1 MQQMRP
7 FQIVFLAVF
16 AILAVAGLYFFA
28 TFKGINGSNNVGA
41 LTVWGTLPQNAIT
54 PALDELK
61 QTHQE
66 FSKVQYVERQAETFD
81 ADVADALAS
90 GSGPDVI
97 IITEEQLITERSK
110 LTLIPFKTLPE
121 RTYKDS
127 YISIGELFLTAE
139 GTYGIPFLVDPL
151 VLYYNRPAL
160 SKAGY
165 AQAPS
170 TWEEVLGATPSL
182 TQKSGSTISK
192 SAIALGT
199 YENNRNARAIISLLL
214 LQSGNSVSSNGSRGV
229 ESTLMT
235 GGGTGTGA
243 SPAESAI
250 NFYTQFADPAKIVY
264 SYNRGLPDARKTFI
278 AGDTAMYIG
287 FASEYAF
294 LKASN
299 PNLDFDMTAIP
310 APQTASSRVDY
321 AHVYAFAIPKNA
333 KNQTGSYTV
342 ASALAGEGV
351 VKTAAARVGIAPAL
365 RSLLSSR
372 TDSANADVYYPLTL
386 ISKAWLSPAP
396 AVTDRI
402 FAGMITNVISGSL
415 SVKEALQN
423 ADNSLNAAL
432 AR

>member
-7 FQIVFLAVF
+7 FQIAILAVF
-16 AILAVAGLYFFA
+16 AILAIGGLYFFA
-28 TFKGINGSNNVGA
+28 TFKGISGSNNVGA
-41 LTVWGTLPQNAIT
+41 LTIWGTLPQTAMT
-54 PALDELK
+54 PTLEELK

-66 FSKVQYVERQAETFD
+66 YSKVQYIERPADTFD
-81 ADVADALAS
+81 VDLADALAS
-90 GSGPDVI
+90 GTGPDVI
-97 IITEEQLITERSK
+97 IITEEQLLTERSK
-110 LTLIPFKTLPE
+110 LTLIPFKTIPE
-121 RTYKDS
+121 RTFKDS
-127 YISIGELFLTAE
+127 YISIGELFLTAD

-151 VLYYNRPAL
+151 VLYYNRTSL

-165 AQAPS
+165 AQAPR
-170 TWEEVLGATPSL
+170 TWEEVLGATPAL
-182 TQKSGSTISK
+182 TQKNGSTISK

-199 YENNRNARAIISLLL
+199 YDNNRNARAIISLLL
-214 LQSGNSVSSNGSRGV
+214 LQSGNSVSANGSRGI
-229 ESTLMT
+229 ESTLM
-235 GGGTGTGA
+235 GTSQGTGA

-264 SYNRGLPDARKTFI
+264 SYNRGLQDARKTFI

-321 AHVYAFAIPKNA
+321 AHVYALAIPKNA
-333 KNQTGSYTV
+333 KNQTGSYLV
-342 ASALAGEGV
+342 ASALAGESV
-351 VKTAAARVGIAPAL
+351 VRSAAARIGIAPAL

-423 ADNSLNAAL
+423 ADDSLNAAL

>member
-1 MQQMRP
+1 MEQMRP
-7 FQIVFLAVF
+7 FQIAVLVVF
-16 AILAVAGLYFFA
+16 AILGAAGLYFFA
-28 TFKGINGSNNVGA
+28 TFKGINGSNNVGQ
-41 LTVWGTLPQNAIT
+41 LTIWGTLPQTAMT
-54 PALDELK
+54 STLDELK

-66 FSKVQYVERQAETFD
+66 YSKVQYVERPADSFD

-90 GSGPDVI
+90 GTGPDVI
-97 IITEEQLITERSK
+97 IITEEQLLTERAK
-110 LTLIPFKTLPE
+110 LTLIPFKTIPE

-127 YISIGELFLTAE
+127 YISIGELFLTTD

-151 VLYYNRPAL
+151 VLYYNRTSL

-165 AQAPS
+165 AEPPR
-170 TWEEVLGATPSL
+170 TWEEVLGATPAL
-182 TQKSGSTISK
+182 TQKSGSTIAK

-199 YENNRNARAIISLLL
+199 YENNRNARAIVSLLL
-214 LQSGNSVSSNGSRGV
+214 LQSGNSVSVNGSRGM
-229 ESTLMT
+229 ESTLM
-235 GGGTGTGA
+235 GNASQGT

-264 SYNRGLPDARKTFI
+264 SFNRGLPEARKTFI

-287 FASEYAF
+287 FASEYSF

-321 AHVYAFAIPKNA
+321 AHVYALAIPKNA

-342 ASALAGEGV
+342 ASALASESV
-351 VKTAAARVGIAPAL
+351 VKTAAARTGIAPAL

-415 SVKEALQN
+415 SVKEALQQ
-423 ADNSLNAAL
+423 ADDSLNAAL

>member
-7 FQIVFLAVF
+7 FQI
-16 AILAVAGLYFFA
+16 AILAVFVILAIVGLYFFA
-28 TFKGINGSNNVGA
+28 TFKGISGSNNVGA
-41 LTVWGTLPQNAIT
+41 LTIWGTLPQAAMT
-54 PALDELK
+54 TTLEELK

-66 FSKVQYVERQAETFD
+66 YSKVQYIERPTDTFD
-81 ADVADALAS
+81 VDLADALAS
-90 GSGPDVI
+90 GTGPDVI
-97 IITEEQLITERSK
+97 IITEEQLLTERSK
-110 LTLIPFKTLPE
+110 LTLIPFKTIPE

-127 YISIGELFLTAE
+127 YISIGELFLTVE

-151 VLYYNRPAL
+151 VLYYNRTAL

-165 AQAPS
+165 AVPPH
-170 TWEEVLGATPSL
+170 TWEEVLGATPAL
-182 TQKSGSTISK
+182 TQKSGSTIVK

-199 YENNRNARAIISLLL
+199 YDNNRNARAVISLLL
-214 LQSGNSVSSNGSRGV
+214 LQSGNSIAVNGSRGM
-229 ESTLMT
+229 ESALI
-235 GGGTGTGA
+235 GGAGQGTGA

-264 SYNRGLPDARKTFI
+264 SYNRGLPDARNTFI
-278 AGDTAMYIG
+278 AGDTALYIG

-299 PNLDFDMTAIP
+299 PNLDFDMTTIP

-321 AHVYAFAIPKNA
+321 AHMYALAIPKNA
-333 KNQTGSYTV
+333 KNQTGSYLV
-342 ASALAGEGV
+342 ASALAGENV
-351 VKTAAARVGIAPAL
+351 VKSAATRIGIAPAL

-423 ADNSLNAAL
+423 ADDSLNVSL
-432 AR
+432 K

>member
-1 MQQMRP
+1 MRP
-7 FQIVFLAVF
+7 FQIAILAVF
-16 AILAVAGLYFFA
+16 AILAIGGLYFFA
-28 TFKGINGSNNVGA
+28 TFKGISGSNNVGA
-41 LTVWGTLPQNAIT
+41 LTIWGTLPQTAMT
-54 PALDELK
+54 PTLEELK

-66 FSKVQYVERQAETFD
+66 YSKVQYIEHPADTFD
-81 ADVADALAS
+81 VDLADALAS
-90 GSGPDVI
+90 GTGPDVI
-97 IITEEQLITERSK
+97 IITEEQLLTERSK
-110 LTLIPFKTLPE
+110 LTLIPFKTIPE
-121 RTYKDS
+121 RTFKDS
-127 YISIGELFLTAE
+127 YISIGELFLTAD

-151 VLYYNRPAL
+151 VLYYNRTSL

-165 AQAPS
+165 AQAPR
-170 TWEEVLGATPSL
+170 TWEEVLGATPAL
-182 TQKSGSTISK
+182 TQKNGSTISK

-199 YENNRNARAIISLLL
+199 YDNNRNARAIISLLL
-214 LQSGNSVSSNGSRGV
+214 LQSGNSVSANGSRGI
-229 ESTLMT
+229 ESTLM
-235 GGGTGTGA
+235 GTSQGTGA

-264 SYNRGLPDARKTFI
+264 SYNRGLQDARKTFI

-321 AHVYAFAIPKNA
+321 AHVYALAIPKNA
-333 KNQTGSYTV
+333 KNQTGSYLI
-342 ASALAGEGV
+342 ASALAGESV
-351 VKTAAARVGIAPAL
+351 VRSAAARIGIAPAL

-423 ADNSLNAAL
+423 ADDSLNAAL

>member
-7 FQIVFLAVF
+7 FQIAILAVF
-16 AILAVAGLYFFA
+16 AILAIAGLYFFA
-28 TFKGINGSNNVGA
+28 TFKGISGSNNVGA
-41 LTVWGTLPQNAIT
+41 LTIWGTLPQSAIL
-54 PALDELK
+54 PALEELK

-66 FSKVQYVERQAETFD
+66 YSKVQYVERPADTFD
-81 ADVADALAS
+81 VDLADALAS
-90 GSGPDVI
+90 GTGPDVI
-97 IITEEQLITERSK
+97 IITEEQLLTERSK
-110 LTLIPFKTLPE
+110 LTLIPFKTIPE

-127 YISIGELFLTAE
+127 YISIGELFLTPD

-151 VLYYNRPAL
+151 VLYYNRTLL

-165 AQAPS
+165 AQPPR
-170 TWEEVLGATPSL
+170 TWEEVLGATPAL
-182 TQKSGSTISK
+182 TQKNGSTISQ

-199 YENNRNARAIISLLL
+199 YDNNRNARAIISLLL
-214 LQSGNSVSSNGSRGV
+214 LQSGNSISANGNRGI
-229 ESTLMT
+229 ESTLM
-235 GGGTGTGA
+235 GTSQGSGA

-264 SYNRGLPDARKTFI
+264 SYNRGLLDARKTFI
-278 AGDTAMYIG
+278 AGDTAMYVG

-321 AHVYAFAIPKNA
+321 AHVYALAIPKNA
-333 KNQTGSYTV
+333 KNQAGSYLV
-342 ASALAGEGV
+342 ASALASESV
-351 VKTAAARVGIAPAL
+351 VKSAASRVGIAPAL

-396 AVTDRI
+396 TVTDRI

-423 ADNSLNAAL
+423 ADDSLNAAL